1 MTIQWAVLAIIIC
14 FLAFSYYKQYPFK
27 TRLISL
33 VTLFIV
39 SLILALPILGF
50 SVLTL
55 LGLFLIEKIWIIL
68 AVMLFIEIVISKKGR
83 ILKLVLI
90 VVSLIIYFYL
100 RTMI

>member
-1 MTIQWAVLAIIIC
+1 MIIQWAALAIIIC
-14 FLAFSYYKQYPFK
+14 FIVFSYYKQYPFK

-33 VTLFIV
+33 VILFIV
-39 SLILALPILGF
+39 SLIFALPILGF

-55 LGLFLIEKIWIIL
+55 LGLFLIEKIWVLL
-68 AVMLFIEIVISKKGR
+68 AVVLFIEIVISKKGR

-90 VVSLIIYFYL
+90 VISLIIYFYL